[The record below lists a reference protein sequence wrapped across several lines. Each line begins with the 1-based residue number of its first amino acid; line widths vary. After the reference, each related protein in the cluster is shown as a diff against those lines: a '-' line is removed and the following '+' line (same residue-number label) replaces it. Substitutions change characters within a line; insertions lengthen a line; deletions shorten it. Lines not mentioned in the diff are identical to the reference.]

1 MRFVIRRFHAG
12 TAIFFCAIG
21 YHDTTWS
28 YTSHLFVIFIII
40 FVFDF
45 CWRHASSTTARSVGV
60 LHVESGGEIAAVAAI
75 LQLGLAPDL
84 SLLLPP
90 NSAAPLCGRCG
101 GGARLFTTLW
111 IMIGY
116 IGTIWGS
123 FCTCTP
129 PPSGCRYQELHVL
142 AGWGPAGR
150 FPPGGAA
157 AESAPESCSEGRGAL
172 LRNHQD
178 HCLWARRWGAI
189 ERDGEQLR
197 AGFGMGGALP
207 FWTTRF
213 LLFSGHRG

>member
-1 MRFVIRRFHAG
+1 MRVYDLRQGLGIGRFPSSAAQKHAVCHSSISCRNG
-12 TAIFFCAIG
+12 TFLCAIG

-28 YTSHLFVIFIII
+28 SSYLLLFLSF
-40 FVFDF
+40 F

-75 LQLGLAPDL
+75 LQLELAPDL

-123 FCTCTP
+123 LCTCTP

-142 AGWGPAGR
+142 AGWDQLGG
-150 FPPGGAA
+150 FSPGG
-157 AESAPESCSEGRGAL
+157 SHR
-172 LRNHQD
+172 
-178 HCLWARRWGAI
+178 
-189 ERDGEQLR
+189 ER
-197 AGFGMGGALP
+197 
-207 FWTTRF
+207 TRE
-213 LLFSGHRG
+213 LQ